1 MRGKHWHH
9 VVPKHAGGTDD
20 PSNLVLL
27 SIEEHADAHR
37 KLYEKY
43 GRSGDLIAWKALS
56 GDYSK
61 DEFHREA
68 ASDRWKIE
76 NPMFLERVKKDFS
89 ERMKRDNP
97 MHDPEAKKNHLDKVR
112 SQSNRDR
119 VRKMKTGNTNT
130 KGKSWFN
137 NGKKTGMF
145 FECPEGWTKGRN
157 LG

>member
-1 MRGKHWHH
+1 MRGKHRHH
-9 VVPKHAGGTDD
+9 IIPKHAGGTDD

-27 SIEEHADAHR
+27 SVEEHADAHK

-61 DEFHREA
+61 DDFHREA
-68 ASDRWKIE
+68 ARDRWIVD
-76 NPMFLERVKKDFS
+76 NPMFREEVKKIHS

-97 MHDPEAKKNHLDKVR
+97 MHDPEAKRNHLDKVR
-112 SQSNRDR
+112 SKKNR
-119 VRKMKTGNTNT
+119 VRVSKMKMGNTNT

-137 NGKKTGMF
+137 NGEKTGMF

-157 LG
+157 LA